1 MRLLKQCS
9 LLMAALG
16 LAISLAAPAEAFETK
31 KFDAESFKTAQGA
44 GKPIL
49 IDVRASWCHVCKE
62 QHQALQQL
70 DKKPEFA
77 DLTVFEVDF
86 DGQKD
91 AVRSFD
97 ARRQSTLI
105 AFKGATETGRLVAET
120 EPQAIDALLM
130 TAIKK

>member
-1 MRLLKQCS
+1 MRLLKQS
-9 LLMAALG
+9 GLFVAALG
-16 LAISLAAPAEAFETK
+16 FAISLAAPVEAFETK
-31 KFDAESFKTAQGA
+31 TFDAESFKAAQGA

-62 QHQALQQL
+62 QHQALQLL

-77 DLTVFEVDF
+77 ALTVFEVDF

-105 AFKGATETGRLVAET
+105 AFKGATETGRLVADTKPE
-120 EPQAIDALLM
+120 AIEALL
-130 TAIKK
+130 TTTLKK